1 MSIAFQFQVSFQ
13 FTFLNMNVYFNQYGK
28 KKKLEISKLLA
39 KKLDVNF
46 AVNGVEKSFNLEAFI
61 CWHHAYM
68 HAHSHLLLKQNCSCN
83 FICCVIE
90 HIIFTTSLEVVSV
103 QISNYFLCAV
113 IYFVRIHKANHYGN
127 CIKIKK
133 QHYKVN
139 VWFIFFAFQIPQGS
153 PFKTYDVTISSAP
166 GTKFLVYQEVIFVS
180 EKHSLQVLYVYEIE
194 KFPFPW
200 LSFI

>member
-1 MSIAFQFQVSFQ
+1 MHICM
-13 FTFLNMNVYFNQYGK
+13 LINIYRW
-28 KKKLEISKLLA
+28 SK
-39 KKLDVNF
+39 
-46 AVNGVEKSFNLEAFI
+46 
-61 CWHHAYM
+61 
-68 HAHSHLLLKQNCSCN
+68 CN

-113 IYFVRIHKANHYGN
+113 IYFVRIHKANHYSN

-133 QHYKVN
+133 QHYKIN

-153 PFKTYDVTISSAP
+153 PFKINDVTISSAP
-166 GTKFLVYQEVIFVS
+166 GTKFLIYQEVIFVS

-194 KFPFPW
+194 KFPFSW